1 MLNRTR
7 VFGVLFLVLVT
18 AVTAYPDQPRM
29 TAARADLNKA
39 KAQLQNAMRN
49 KGGHRAKAIGLINSA
64 ISEINAGIRFDRRH
78 HHPVLSPDQPN
89 MQRALD
95 HLRSAKSN
103 LENASTDKGGHRNN
117 ALRFVNDAIGEVKK
131 GIDAGE

>member
-7 VFGVLFLVLVT
+7 VFGVVLLVLVVT
-18 AVTAYPDQPRM
+18 VTAYPEQPRM

-78 HHPVLSPDQPN
+78 NH
-89 MQRALD
+89 A
-95 HLRSAKSN
+95 A
-103 LENASTDKGGHRNN
+103 
-117 ALRFVNDAIGEVKK
+117 
-131 GIDAGE
+131 